1 MSAKSKQ
8 GLNYIIQA
16 INNIVEP
23 KVSSLRYD
31 KTYRA
36 KVTQE
41 IDAGIYVVQINGVE
55 YQLPYSGTLNVGDI
69 VKVKAPLNN
78 FSDIY
83 IEALPGSGGGEG
95 GTTNYNDLTNKPI
108 LNTDNASSL
117 SVNKEEIIR
126 GTISLHKISKT
137 GSYNDLNNL
146 PSLDFI
152 PNSQKG
158 ANNGVATL
166 GANGRVPTTQLPSDV
181 VYDANYVHT
190 DENFTPVLL
199 NKLND
204 IEAGAQVN
212 KIELIKKNGVD
223 LEIQD
228 KSVNILVPLKTS
240 ELENDGDGTN
250 PFVTTG
256 EIASATTLGLIK
268 VGANLSITS
277 DGTLN
282 AIGGGGGG
290 GTVSDTLPIG
300 SVVEWYSETIPDN
313 WLICDGKEISRTEYA
328 ELFAVLDTTYGA
340 GDGSTTFNIPNMSS
354 RFAVGLNK
362 DDTDFN
368 ALGKIGGSKSE
379 DITHSH
385 TVPGHTHTTANHTL
399 TISEMPN
406 HGHGLAISGGST
418 AGQIDRVALDGF
430 DQGRWYS
437 TVEPVGGSQPH
448 NHGNTGSTSLTTDN
462 NTTNTSV
469 STLPPYIT
477 VYYIIKAKQTQ
488 AVVATVVDDLDSTS
502 STDALSANQGRILK
516 NAAQGNADMIDTLQ
530 DDILNL
536 EDTRL
541 EVSNIKAG
549 ANITLQVSGK
559 DITISST
566 GGGGGTGA
574 EEVDISD
581 TEPTEETIKLWVDTS
596 ATGGSSSDILDK
608 VYPIGSIYMSTAN
621 VSPESFL
628 GGTWERYG
636 KGRTLMGVDEENDNF
651 NTVNKTGGE
660 ESHVLTI
667 SEMPAH
673 AHNLAT
679 SSEDGTHI
687 DGYYKV
693 GSYNKNN
700 DNLTTSIV
708 GGSQAHNNLSPYI
721 TVYMWERTA

>member
-190 DENFTPVLL
+190 DENFTSVLL

-256 EIASATTLGLIK
+256 KIASTTALGLIK

-290 GTVSDTLPIG
+290 TGT
-300 SVVEWYSETIPDN
+300 
-313 WLICDGKEISRTEYA
+313 
-328 ELFAVLDTTYGA
+328 
-340 GDGSTTFNIPNMSS
+340 
-354 RFAVGLNK
+354 
-362 DDTDFN
+362 
-368 ALGKIGGSKSE
+368 
-379 DITHSH
+379 
-385 TVPGHTHTTANHTL
+385 
-399 TISEMPN
+399 
-406 HGHGLAISGGST
+406 
-418 AGQIDRVALDGF
+418 
-430 DQGRWYS
+430 
-437 TVEPVGGSQPH
+437 
-448 NHGNTGSTSLTTDN
+448 
-462 NTTNTSV
+462 
-469 STLPPYIT
+469 
-477 VYYIIKAKQTQ
+477 
-488 AVVATVVDDLDSTS
+488 
-502 STDALSANQGRILK
+502 
-516 NAAQGNADMIDTLQ
+516 
-530 DDILNL
+530 
-536 EDTRL
+536 
-541 EVSNIKAG
+541 
-549 ANITLQVSGK
+549 
-559 DITISST
+559 
-566 GGGGGTGA
+566 

-667 SEMPAH
+667 SEVPAH

-687 DGYYKV
+687 DGYFKV
-693 GSYNKNN
+693 SSYNKNN

>member
-117 SVNKEEIIR
+117 SANKEEIIR
-126 GTISLHKISKT
+126 GAISLHKISKT

-181 VYDANYVHT
+181 VYDNNYVHT
-190 DENFTPVLL
+190 DNNFTTPLL
-199 NKLND
+199 NKLNG
-204 IEAGAQVN
+204 IEAEAQVN
-212 KIELIKKNGVD
+212 KIESIKRNGTD

-240 ELENDGDGTN
+240 ELENNGDGTN

-256 EIASATTLGLIK
+256 KIASTTDLGLIK
-268 VGANLSITS
+268 IGANLSITS

-368 ALGKIGGSKSE
+368 ALGKIGGSKNE
-379 DITHSH
+379 DITHNH

-418 AGQIDRVALDGF
+418 AGQIDRVVLDGY

-448 NHGNTGSTSLTTDN
+448 NHGNTGATPLTTNN
-462 NTTNTSV
+462 NTNTNI

-477 VYYIIKAKQTQ
+477 VYYIIKAKQSQ
-488 AVVATVVDDLDSTS
+488 AVVATVVDNLNSTS
-502 STDALSANQGRILK
+502 PIDALSANQGRILK
-516 NAAQGNADMIDTLQ
+516 GYIEVNSNMIDTLQ
-530 DDILNL
+530 DDIIKI
-536 EDTRL
+536 EDKINNGLVT
-541 EVSNIKAG
+541 N
-549 ANITLQVSGK
+549 
-559 DITISST
+559 
-566 GGGGGTGA
+566 
-574 EEVDISD
+574 
-581 TEPTEETIKLWVDTS
+581 
-596 ATGGSSSDILDK
+596 ILDK
-608 VYPIGSIYMSTAN
+608 AYPVGAIYMSTAN